1 MTAFFVA
8 GIDGKGKQAE
18 DAYSE
23 LRERSLAVV
32 GSPARA
38 RRIFKLSCRFDGSDT
53 EIEVGRRLASGS
65 DVVAAILDHGR
76 EEAFVVHTD
85 GIDDS
90 NDDGSEAVGRAV
102 RVGRPVYSVTEFS

>member
-1 MTAFFVA
+1 M
-8 GIDGKGKQAE
+8 
-18 DAYSE
+18 
-23 LRERSLAVV
+23 
-32 GSPARA
+32 
-38 RRIFKLSCRFDGSDT
+38 
-53 EIEVGRRLASGS
+53 
-65 DVVAAILDHGR
+65 VAAILDHGR